1 MATARSTPSTTDDP
15 AKLQDLKE
23 ELYEACVNH
32 GSPDRLYGQKD
43 LLALGVVSED
53 NPTLLLKVIQ
63 GLTDDK
69 LLVPVN
75 DARKGGLAW
84 RYRTREDAAKY
95 ATLPSS
101 EAMLVYTLIDEAGA
115 DGIWSRAI
123 LRRLGMHDATLKQA
137 LKQLESKGFISEM
150 KSVEHPNKK
159 MYIKANL
166 RPSEK
171 ATGGPWYNDSTLD
184 EAFIDELERVVFDIV
199 KARSTYRS
207 HASDSATAKAPK
219 KAAVKGTA
227 TAAGKKRTAAEA
239 GVDSATN
246 GDAHPKVNGHT
257 ADAAALSSSRRH
269 KLRPLPA
276 GYKGYP
282 TTKQIAVMIQEAGI
296 AKNQTLEEDDIQ
308 QLVDVL
314 VFDGL
319 IEPVHHGYEPRKPG
333 YRAAEVAR
341 LDDVTLSDQNQM
353 DVVRMGPPA
362 RENGLTEAPCGRC
375 PVFELC
381 EEGGPVSP
389 LTCIYYNKWLGLQ
402 TEEKKAS
409 AQEAVVEI

>member
-1 MATARSTPSTTDDP
+1 MATARSTPSMAEDP
-15 AKLQDLKE
+15 ARIQELKE
-23 ELYEACVNH
+23 ELYEACVNN
-32 GSPDRLYGQKD
+32 GSIGRLYTQKD
-43 LLALGVVSED
+43 LFALDVVPED
-53 NPTLLLKVIQ
+53 SPMLLMRVVQ

-75 DARKGGLAW
+75 DQRKGLCW
-84 RYRTREDAAKY
+84 KYRTREDAQKY
-95 ATLPSS
+95 INLPSS
-101 EAMLVYTLIDEAGA
+101 DAVLVYSIIDEAGA
-115 DGIWSRAI
+115 DGIWSRAV

-166 RPSEK
+166 KPSEK

-199 KARSTYRS
+199 KTQSTYKS
-207 HASDSATAKAPK
+207 HVNGTAAATGARAPK
-219 KAAVKGTA
+219 KAIKGSA
-227 TAAGKKRTAAEA
+227 DQAKKGKKRSAVEA
-239 GVDSATN
+239 GVD
-246 GDAHPKVNGHT
+246 GGEKPRVNGH
-257 ADAAALSSSRRH
+257 AAATAEAAAVAAAR
-269 KLRPLPA
+269 KNVLRPLPA

-282 TTKQIAVMIQEAGI
+282 TTKQIAVLIGKAGI
-296 AKNQTLEEDDIQ
+296 AKNQTLAEDDIQ

-333 YRAAEVAR
+333 YRATAIPR
-341 LDDVTLSDQNQM
+341 LDDAATSDSNQL

-362 RENGLTEAPCGRC
+362 RENGLTEAPCGNC

-389 LTCIYYNKWLGLQ
+389 RTCIYYNRWLGLE
-402 TEEKKAS
+402 EEKKP
-409 AQEAVVEI
+409 EVVEL